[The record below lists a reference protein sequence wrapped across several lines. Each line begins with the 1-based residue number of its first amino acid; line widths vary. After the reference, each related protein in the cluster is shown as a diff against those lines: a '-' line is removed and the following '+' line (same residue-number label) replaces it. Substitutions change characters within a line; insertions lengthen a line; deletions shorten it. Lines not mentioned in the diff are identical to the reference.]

1 MNEQSAV
8 FPATDATERKDW
20 SEHMAAHVD
29 PKAVLHDVVSALQ
42 IVSTETATSLTT
54 PNSLI
59 DLHGALL
66 VYGLAGRSSLLPS
79 VAIGVTTRRSL
90 ERRVLSSARR
100 LAGRDQ
106 SDEAAFAAWKRA
118 AARIE
123 DLIDL
128 IDPELRLLAAS

>member
-1 MNEQSAV
+1 MNEESAV
-8 FPATDATERKDW
+8 FPATEATVRNDW
-20 SEHMAAHVD
+20 SEQMAAHVD

-42 IVSTETATSLTT
+42 ILSTETGASFAT

-59 DLHGALL
+59 ELHGALL
-66 VYGLAGRSSLLPS
+66 VYELAGRSELLPS

-90 ERRVLSSARR
+90 ERRVLSSAHR

-118 AARIE
+118 AALIE